1 MRERA
6 THQPLLGFASG
17 VVLCLSITATGLVA
31 APNDAADPRAPSDV
45 APAASSPK
53 DGAAAGLAD
62 WRLQMAGRIDR
73 NKTFPAD
80 GYCREGVVTVTF
92 LIDRAGNLLSSEI
105 AESSNSPAFDVE
117 ALAILKRA
125 HPFPPPPEGVG
136 GAFVSLSVPI
146 RFMQA
151 TEGEKRL
158 YLNLKSDLTLTLDGV
173 PIERKELERTIIST
187 ANNDRKAWIIICSDE
202 NVPPEQLSNLAGQV
216 KAADFN
222 FTVIPRPDPTSR

>member
-1 MRERA
+1 M
-6 THQPLLGFASG
+6 
-17 VVLCLSITATGLVA
+17 
-31 APNDAADPRAPSDV
+31 
-45 APAASSPK
+45 
-53 DGAAAGLAD
+53 AD

-105 AESSNSPAFDVE
+105 AESSNIPAFDVE

-151 TEGEKRL
+151 TEDGEKRL

-173 PIERKELERTIIST
+173 PVERKELERTIIST
-187 ANNDRKAWIIICSDE
+187 TNNDRKAWIIICSDE
-202 NVPPEQLSNLAGQV
+202 NVPPEQLSNLAEQV

-222 FTVIPRPDPTSR
+222 FTVIPRPGPTPR